1 MELSGPAALAQHSVL
16 ATSMVKKTADV
27 PKIEPSQNTGDAGLQ
42 TGPRAGGSGA
52 SPSVAEFV
60 EMRNAAARGE
70 KPAGP
75 PPSFEVSILDV
86 QSDLKQAIARMET
99 ARSQARDAEAVSEK
113 AAEAK
118 RTAEASEA
126 EARVAVAEASAA
138 EQAASSDSPARTEAR
153 SETGA
158 DGQPDGRG
166 AERDTASQEATAAPS
181 SARTP
186 DQETAT

>member
-1 MELSGPAALAQHSVL
+1 MELTGPAALAQQSAL
-16 ATSMVKKTADV
+16 ATSMVKRTADV

-42 TGPRAGGSGA
+42 TGPRAGGDGA
-52 SPSVAEFV
+52 SPTVAEFV

-99 ARSQARDAEAVSEK
+99 ARSQARDAQAVSEK

-126 EARVAVAEASAA
+126 EARDAVAEASAA
-138 EQAASSDSPARTEAR
+138 EKAASTESAEGAADTSAAATEDKAATGEAKPDS
-153 SETGA
+153 SE
-158 DGQPDGRG
+158 
-166 AERDTASQEATAAPS
+166 QEAAA
-181 SARTP
+181 
-186 DQETAT
+186 